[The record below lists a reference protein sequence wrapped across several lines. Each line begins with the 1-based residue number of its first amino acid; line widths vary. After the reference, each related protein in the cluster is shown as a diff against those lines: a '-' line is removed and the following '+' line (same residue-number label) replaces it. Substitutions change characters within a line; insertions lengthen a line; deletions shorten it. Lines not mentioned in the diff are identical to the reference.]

1 MNNIDVE
8 LYINQVIKF
17 FESNPQD
24 LFKLIGNLDKEIFY
38 DRIKKIAIQNFEEN
52 GDMVLSKQQMI
63 DIVVVMYNE
72 QKLELERLNIE
83 KIFENSK
90 FGKICLN

>member
-1 MNNIDVE
+1 MSNVDVE
-8 LYINQVIKF
+8 LYISQVIKF
-17 FESNPQD
+17 FENHPED
-24 LFKLIGNLDKEIFY
+24 LFNLIGDLDKEIFY
-38 DRIKKIAIQNFEEN
+38 SKIKEIATKNFEEN

-72 QKLELERLNIE
+72 KKKTLEKVNFE
-83 KIFENSK
+83 KIFEDSK

>member
-1 MNNIDVE
+1 MSNVDVE
-8 LYINQVIKF
+8 LYVSQVIKF
-17 FESNPQD
+17 FESHTQD
-24 LFKLIGNLDKEIFY
+24 LFNLIGNLDKEIFY
-38 DRIKKIAIQNFEEN
+38 DKIKKIAAQNFEEN

-72 QKLELERLNIE
+72 QKIELERLNIE
-83 KIFENSK
+83 KIFEDSK